1 MAVVNTKSTQIT
13 NRDAAI
19 QTLNKQVNSGG
30 RLRSK
35 VDTIPVASGDSAASV
50 LRFFDIKSGDRVD
63 ELIMDSDD
71 IGTTTTYDLGLY
83 RTAAD
88 GGAVV
93 DADFFASAV
102 VVNAGAL
109 AHQHVTRES
118 GVVDIIN
125 KGKAIWEQLG
135 LTVDPRLVYDICA
148 TLVGAADGAGD
159 LTLAMK
165 YVDGN

>member
-1 MAVVNTKSTQIT
+1 MAVVNVKSTQVT
-13 NRDAAI
+13 NADAS
-19 QTLNKQVNSGG
+19 QQSLGKQLNQGG

-35 VDTIPVASGDSAASV
+35 CDTLAVTSGDSAASV
-50 LRFFDIKSGDRVD
+50 FRFFRIKSSDRVV

-109 AHQHVTRES
+109 SHQHVTRES
-118 GVVDIIN
+118 AVVDIIN
-125 KGKAIWEQLG
+125 KGKALWEQLG
-135 LTVDPRLVYDICA
+135 LTADPQLYYDLAA
-148 TLVGAADGAGD
+148 TLVGAADGTGD
-159 LTLAMK
+159 LTLDCK